1 MTLHIFESKTKNAME
16 PFMLMTK
23 WMHRVG
29 AIACTASILA
39 TTTAT
44 FAETPSVNAAETKAA
59 VTDVVL
65 GTRGTLMGLVKDTTG
80 DAKGHQLVT
89 IGYSGNEVAAVETLD
104 DGSFVIEG
112 LREGTHVI
120 QADGKK
126 STFRFWEADKAPPGA
141 KPEITLVAQQVPVD
155 DGAVQLI
162 PEPQPAPIV
171 PVHNGY
177 HPRRGFLGRA
187 FANYPILTAAGLLG
201 AGIGSGIAIG
211 SSSSDTPASP

>member
-1 MTLHIFESKTKNAME
+1 MF
-16 PFMLMTK
+16 
-23 WMHRVG
+23 
-29 AIACTASILA
+29 A

-44 FAETPSVNAAETKAA
+44 FAETPIVNAAETKAE

-65 GTRGTLMGLVKDTTG
+65 GTKGTLMGLVKNTSGVATS
-80 DAKGHQLVT
+80 HQLVT

-104 DGSFVIEG
+104 DGSFVVEG

-120 QADGKK
+120 QASGKK

-141 KPEITLVAQQVPVD
+141 QPEITLVARQVSADEVQFIP
-155 DGAVQLI
+155 DG
-162 PEPQPAPIV
+162 QPAPIV
-171 PVHNGY
+171 PVQNGY
-177 HPRRGFLGRA
+177 SPRQGFLGRA
-187 FANYPILTAAGLLG
+187 FANYPLLTAAGLLG

>member
-1 MTLHIFESKTKNAME
+1 
-16 PFMLMTK
+16 MTK
-23 WMHRVG
+23 WMRRAG
-29 AIACTASILA
+29 AIACTASMLA
-39 TTTAT
+39 TTSTT
-44 FAETPSVNAAETKAA
+44 FAETPIVNATETKAE

-65 GTRGTLMGLVKDTTG
+65 GTKGTLMGLVKNMSG

-104 DGSFVIEG
+104 DGSFVVEG

-120 QADGKK
+120 QASGKK

-141 KPEITLVAQQVPVD
+141 TPEITLVARQVAAD
-155 DGAVQLI
+155 EVQFI
-162 PEPQPAPIV
+162 PDAQPAPIV
-171 PVHNGY
+171 PVQNGY
-177 HPRRGFLGRA
+177 SPRQGFLGRA
-187 FANYPILTAAGLLG
+187 FANYPLLTAAGLLG